1 MNNIKKFRLERGL
14 TQKEV
19 TEYLRRYDERIDSS
33 MLSRFENELCYPTP
47 LIMRSLCN
55 VLKCLPEELYGVTE
69 QEYIEDI
76 VKETAPAVPES
87 FSVTE
92 LVATLE
98 YGRRNA
104 IKRRTLS
111 ALLDVSDRHL
121 REIIEEA
128 RNNGY
133 VILSLPNGGGY
144 YMSNNTDEIHDFYL
158 REKSRAHSILCRL
171 RPMRKILKEQG
182 RHV

>member
-19 TEYLRRYDERIDSS
+19 TEYLRHYDERIDSS

-92 LVATLE
+92 LINVLG
-98 YGRRNA
+98 YGQRNA